1 MNITTTLPKHIVD
14 LLALKAKELN
24 MPKNKLIERALTVY
38 LENIEKAEYAKSYQK
53 ASEDTDILLIAEEGM
68 VDYWKQ
74 MKATDEAS

>member
-24 MPKNKLIERALTVY
+24 LPKNKLIERALTVY

-53 ASEDTDILLIAEEGM
+53 ASEDTNVLLMAEEGM
-68 VDYWKQ
+68 LDYWKQ
-74 MKATDEAS
+74 LKAAEK